1 MGERFVH
8 TEEVRGSKPRSPT
21 IIDGL
26 SSRDPN
32 SSSRRATYAAIHVK
46 TSTRRSG
53 ACGLGDPDDDL
64 RTHIVCLAVRYGM
77 AVADLSAGPSREL
90 AARIVPLG
98 RALILAEMPLLQA
111 NGLGMWDYI
120 ILAALRRSAVPTQLE
135 LARLTGRDKTRI
147 ISNLD
152 DLERAG
158 FVSRARDSADR
169 RATRVEI
176 TAAGTDVVRSC
187 HTAIVAMED
196 ELLVGVPDLDRQAF
210 LRVLDALTGQVDQIN
225 GSR

>member
-1 MGERFVH
+1 
-8 TEEVRGSKPRSPT
+8 
-21 IIDGL
+21 
-26 SSRDPN
+26 
-32 SSSRRATYAAIHVK
+32 
-46 TSTRRSG
+46 
-53 ACGLGDPDDDL
+53 
-64 RTHIVCLAVRYGM
+64 M
-77 AVADLSAGPSREL
+77 AVADLSADPSREL

-120 ILAALRRSAVPTQLE
+120 VLAALRRSAVPTQLE

-176 TAAGTDVVRSC
+176 TATGTDVVMSC
-187 HTAIVAMED
+187 HTAIIAMEE
-196 ELLVGVPDLDRQAF
+196 ELLADVSDLDRQAF

>member
-1 MGERFVH
+1 
-8 TEEVRGSKPRSPT
+8 
-21 IIDGL
+21 
-26 SSRDPN
+26 
-32 SSSRRATYAAIHVK
+32 
-46 TSTRRSG
+46 
-53 ACGLGDPDDDL
+53 
-64 RTHIVCLAVRYGM
+64 M
-77 AVADLSAGPSREL
+77 AVADLHADPSREL

-120 ILAALRRSAVPTQLE
+120 VLAALRRSAVPTQLE

-176 TAAGTDVVRSC
+176 TATGTDVVRSC

>member
-1 MGERFVH
+1 
-8 TEEVRGSKPRSPT
+8 
-21 IIDGL
+21 
-26 SSRDPN
+26 
-32 SSSRRATYAAIHVK
+32 
-46 TSTRRSG
+46 
-53 ACGLGDPDDDL
+53 
-64 RTHIVCLAVRYGM
+64 M
-77 AVADLSAGPSREL
+77 AVADLHADPSREL

-98 RALILAEMPLLQA
+98 RALLLAEMPLLQA

-176 TAAGTDVVRSC
+176 TATGTDVVMSC
-187 HTAIVAMED
+187 HTAIIAMEE
-196 ELLVGVPDLDRQAF
+196 ELLADVSDLDRQAF